1 VASAA
6 RLFRLCRPAS
16 EYAISAVLA
25 LAIAFAAGI
34 GLAGAPGA
42 SATPVNGLLIG
53 HGASVVDPVEQ
64 VGVPGVPGWRWR
76 RRGSEVLAVWS
87 FRASLLAGLL
97 GALRRYVEGCNGRAP
112 AAVSP
117 Y

>member
-1 VASAA
+1 M
-6 RLFRLCRPAS
+6 RTTL
-16 EYAISAVLA
+16 I
-25 LAIAFAAGI
+25 AIAFAAGI

-76 RRGSEVLAVWS
+76 RRGARCWRCGPS
-87 FRASLLAGLL
+87 
-97 GALRRYVEGCNGRAP
+97 GRHCWR
-112 AAVSP
+112 VC
-117 Y
+117 